1 MSFPTRRKILKSLLF
16 GGTAIAAPSA
26 VFSAIYGRGEGMPW
40 GPLKGQPPYYGTQ
53 EDRFFTPDERE
64 AVAAICARLIPSD
77 GEGPG
82 AVEADVITFLDRQ
95 MAGFYGR
102 GQHWYMK
109 GPFREGTATQGYQ
122 SEHPPAE
129 LYRHALAELDA
140 YCRAQQ
146 DVGFAALSEAQQ
158 DEILKGMDDEEI
170 TFDGVSAKAF
180 FDLILKN
187 TIEGYFA
194 DPIYGGNRDMV
205 AWHYVGFPGT
215 RYDYRDFV
223 GHNGARIDLPPV
235 SLMGR
240 PGWNSSE

>member
-1 MSFPTRRKILKSLLF
+1 S
-16 GGTAIAAPSA
+16 
-26 VFSAIYGRGEGMPW
+26 
-40 GPLKGQPPYYGTQ
+40 
-53 EDRFFTPDERE
+53 
-64 AVAAICARLIPSD
+64 
-77 GEGPG
+77 
-82 AVEADVITFLDRQ
+82 
-95 MAGFYGR
+95 
-102 GQHWYMK
+102 
-109 GPFREGTATQGYQ
+109 
-122 SEHPPAE
+122 
-129 LYRHALAELDA
+129 
-140 YCRAQQ
+140 
-146 DVGFAALSEAQQ
+146 GFAALSAAQQ